1 MMTPYIVPPRQTA
14 SERPLGPQP
23 LHRISP
29 AQALTDFF
37 SPATQNWLETVQ
49 EEQSHQAE
57 LDPDRPLQARD
68 IMQPGVVTVGLD
80 TRLREL
86 VQLLTK
92 RKISGVPVVDEEGR
106 PAGVVSL
113 TDVAS
118 YVGQSWVR
126 SRVPGT
132 LSVDWEQQLQDG
144 LGDVAVSEI
153 MSPFVY
159 YAEAEAN
166 LIELSHLMLEH
177 HIHRVLIV
185 EDEAI
190 VGIVSSLDIIAAFA
204 RVRRR

>member
-1 MMTPYIVPPRQTA
+1 MSPYIVPPRATS

-37 SPATQNWLETVQ
+37 SPATQNWLETVH
-49 EEQSHQAE
+49 EQQQADQQI
-57 LDPDRPLQARD
+57 DPDRPLLARD
-68 IMQPGVVTVGLD
+68 IMQAGVVTVSLD

-113 TDVAS
+113 TDVAAF
-118 YVGQSWVR
+118 VGQSWVR
-126 SRVPGT
+126 SRAPGT
-132 LSVDWEQQLQDG
+132 LTGDWEQQLQDG
-144 LGDVAVSEI
+144 LGDVVVSEI

-159 YAEAEAN
+159 YAEGQTD
-166 LIELSHLMLEH
+166 LLELAHLMLEH

-185 EDEAI
+185 DEEAI
-190 VGIVSSLDIIAAFA
+190 VGIVSSLDVIAAFA
-204 RVRRR
+204 RVPRRS

>member
-1 MMTPYIVPPRQTA
+1 MMSPYIVPPRAT
-14 SERPLGPQP
+14 SGERPLGPQP

-29 AQALTDFF
+29 AQALHDFF
-37 SPATQNWLETVQ
+37 SPATQSWLETVQ
-49 EEQSHQAE
+49 EQQAE
-57 LDPDRPLQARD
+57 PEVDPDRPLQARD
-68 IMQPGVVTVGLD
+68 IMQPGVVTVGLE
-80 TRLREL
+80 TQLREL

-126 SRVPGT
+126 SRAPGT
-132 LSVDWEQQLQDG
+132 LSVDWEQQLQNG
-144 LGDVAVSEI
+144 LGEVAVSEI

-159 YAEAEAN
+159 YAEGQAN
-166 LIELSHLMLEH
+166 LLELSHLMLEH
-177 HIHRVLIV
+177 HIHRILIV
-185 EDEAI
+185 DGEAI

-204 RVRRR
+204 RVPRRF